1 MPSDPRS
8 SAVEL
13 ASSHLI
19 TTCATFAAIAT
30 FVGIGSEILP
40 GSLGLVP
47 TSLVDHAGL
56 VTAFILNIAVII
68 FGWRRSRD
76 LGLALAANQEAERRA
91 HENAYSDHVTGL
103 ANRRELVR
111 KLEKLVEAPRPEGV
125 LILLDLDHFKK
136 VNDLYGHATG
146 DALLAFVGETLKAQ
160 VPDDACCAR
169 LGGDEFAVV
178 IPGHHSRDAV
188 DAIAEAIVARL
199 AQPVRLDGVVAHISA
214 SVGLSFLEDQIGTAE
229 SAMRRSDI
237 AMYEAKRLGRNG
249 FVWFDREMEEQLE
262 LRNSLEE
269 EMRAGISQGEFV
281 PFYQPQISL
290 STSELKGF
298 EVLARWNN
306 PRRGTLE
313 PSDFI
318 PIAEA
323 SGLISALSLEVMRQA
338 FTEARDWP
346 AGLMVAV
353 NISPV
358 QFKDPQ
364 LAPRILKLLTETGFP
379 AGRLELE
386 ITESA
391 LLEARDLA
399 VAAVE
404 SLKNSGVSISLD
416 DFGTGYASLT
426 QLKSLPFDRIK
437 IDRSFVTALL
447 TDDQSSAI
455 VSTIAG
461 LGQSLKLPITAEGV
475 ESEGVRERLEAL
487 GCSDGQGWL
496 FGHAIPGDRVQQL
509 LDEHGVGSNAVAQL
523 GAELSAERDKDRDAA

>member
-1 MPSDPRS
+1 MSDQRS

-30 FVGIGSEILP
+30 FVGIGSAILP
-40 GSLGLVP
+40 SSLGLVP
-47 TSLVDHAGL
+47 TSIVDNAGL

-76 LGLALAANQEAERRA
+76 LGLALAANAEAERRA
-91 HENAYSDHVTGL
+91 HESAYSDHVTGL
-103 ANRRELVR
+103 ANRRQLVR
-111 KLEKLVEAPRPEGV
+111 TLDALTHLPQPEGV
-125 LILLDLDHFKK
+125 LVLLDLDHFKK

-146 DALLAFVGETLKAQ
+146 DALLAFVGETLKAE
-160 VPDDACCAR
+160 VPADSCCAR
-169 LGGDEFAVV
+169 LGGDEFAVL
-178 IPGHHSRDAV
+178 IPGNIAHETV
-188 DAIAEAIVARL
+188 NAIAGAIVARL
-199 AQPVRLDGVVAHISA
+199 NEPVKLDGVVAHISA
-214 SVGLSFLEDQIGTAE
+214 SLGISRLEGQIGTAE

-237 AMYEAKRLGRNG
+237 AMYEAKKLGRNG
-249 FVWFDREMEEQLE
+249 FVWFDRAMEQQLE

-269 EMRAGISQGEFV
+269 EMRAGLALGEFV

-290 STSELKGF
+290 ATSELKGF

-313 PSDFI
+313 PAEFI

-323 SGLISALSLEVMRQA
+323 SGLISSLSIEVMRTA
-338 FTEARDWP
+338 FTEARAWP
-346 AGLMVAV
+346 ADLMVAV
-353 NISPV
+353 NISPI

-364 LAPRILKLLTETGFP
+364 LAPRILKLLAETGFP
-379 AGRLELE
+379 ARRLELE

-404 SLKNSGVSISLD
+404 SLKNNGVSISLD

-509 LDEHGVGSNAVAQL
+509 LAEHGVGSRAVAQL
-523 GAELSAERDKDRDAA
+523 GAELAKDRDAA

>member
-1 MPSDPRS
+1 MPSDQRS

-30 FVGIGSEILP
+30 FVGIGSEIVP
-40 GSLGLVP
+40 GSLGID
-47 TSLVDHAGL
+47 SSALVDHAGL

-76 LGLALAANQEAERRA
+76 LGVALAANAEAERRA

-103 ANRRELVR
+103 ANRRKLVR
-111 KLEKLVEAPRPEGV
+111 SLEALLENGRPQGV

-136 VNDLYGHATG
+136 VNDLYGHAAG
-146 DALLAFVGETLKAQ
+146 DALLAFVGETLLAQ
-160 VPDDACCAR
+160 VPANACCAR
-169 LGGDEFAVV
+169 LGGDEFAVLM
-178 IPGHHSRDAV
+178 PGQFEAEAV
-188 DAIAEAIVARL
+188 DVIAGAIVARL
-199 AQPVRLDGVVAHISA
+199 ALPVHLGGIVAHISA
-214 SVGLSFLEDQIGTAE
+214 SLGISALEGQIGTAE
-229 SAMRRSDI
+229 SALRRSDI

-249 FVWFDREMEEQLE
+249 FVWFDREMEQQLE
-262 LRNSLEE
+262 LRNALEE
-269 EMRAGISQGEFV
+269 EMRAGIVAGEFV

-290 STSELKGF
+290 TTSELKGF

-313 PSDFI
+313 PTDFI

-323 SGLISALSLEVMRQA
+323 SGLISALSIEVMRRA
-338 FTEARDWP
+338 FIEARAWP
-346 AGLMVAV
+346 ADLMVAV
-353 NISPV
+353 NISPL
-358 QFKDPQ
+358 QFKDPD
-364 LAPRILKLLTETGFP
+364 LAPRILQLLTETGFP
-379 AGRLELE
+379 ARRLELE

-475 ESEGVRERLEAL
+475 ESEGVRARLEAL

-496 FGHAIPGDRVQQL
+496 FGQAIPGERVQQL
-509 LDEHGVGSNAVAQL
+509 LAEHGVGSAAVNQL
-523 GAELSAERDKDRDAA
+523 GAELGKGRSAA